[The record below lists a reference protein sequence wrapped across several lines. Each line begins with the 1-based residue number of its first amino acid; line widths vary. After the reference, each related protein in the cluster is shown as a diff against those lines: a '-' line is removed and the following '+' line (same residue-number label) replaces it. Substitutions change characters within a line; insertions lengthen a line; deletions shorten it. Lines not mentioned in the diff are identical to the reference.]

1 MFLVWENAQCTFKAP
16 KRDKKFTIFSKYFT
30 KIRKYFTW
38 YSPCET
44 KDFCDTGVLEFPR
57 CAPTTI
63 LIKLGAHRHFFAP
76 FSVSPRKRFL
86 EDYIPDRKGR
96 KCDLKGPFFGL
107 IFLFGQSLS
116 SSPKEFHYGVIS
128 MFKDD
133 ISTKQF
139 PHGRPWKCKCFT
151 NFWQGPTV
159 QNFVLK

>member
-44 KDFCDTGVLEFPR
+44 KDFCDTVVLEFPR

-96 KCDLKGPFFGL
+96 KCNLKGSFFVQYF
-107 IFLFGQSLS
+107 FLVNLYHRVPKNSTMVWFQCLKMILAPNSFPMADHENANVLQISGKVPQFKTS
-116 SSPKEFHYGVIS
+116 S
-128 MFKDD
+128 
-133 ISTKQF
+133 
-139 PHGRPWKCKCFT
+139 
-151 NFWQGPTV
+151 
-159 QNFVLK
+159 